1 MPVNSA
7 MRYAVILAFVLPL
20 TAQDSRFNARSRLVL
35 VPVTV
40 TDANGRSVD
49 GLEAADF
56 LLLDNARARKVTV
69 DTIATGVAPIA
80 LVIAVQSSGISTA
93 VLEKVRKI
101 GAMIQPLITGE
112 RGCAALLSFAESV
125 TWLQDCTKNPDALQ
139 RAFNQLRPGEHKEA
153 AMLDAVNESV
163 ERLRKQPNSRRVLL
177 LISESRDRGSES
189 DLETVTIAAQSADVT
204 IYAATYSA
212 VKTAL
217 TSKAPLS
224 EQPRTKSPQATP
236 ESEAMGTLDGRP
248 PSLFNPKL
256 TPEAQ
261 RVDFRA
267 GIREILRLHQT
278 NTTQA
283 LAAVTGGI
291 AFPFTRQK
299 GLEDAIQKLGA
310 ELHSQYILS
319 FAPEDSAPGYHK
331 LEVSLAREGRFHIRA
346 RPGYWPADPQ

>member
-1 MPVNSA
+1 
-7 MRYAVILAFVLPL
+7 MRYAVLLAFVVPL
-20 TAQDSRFNARSRLVL
+20 TAQDSRFDVRSRLVL

-49 GLEAADF
+49 GLEASDF
-56 LLLDNARARKVTV
+56 LLLDNQRERKVTV

-101 GAMIQPLITGE
+101 GAMIQPLITGD
-112 RGCAALLSFAESV
+112 RGCTALVSFAETV

-139 RAFNQLRPGEHKEA
+139 RAFHQLQPGEHKKA

-163 ERLRKQPNSRRVLL
+163 ERLRKQPNARRVLL
-177 LISESRDRGSES
+177 LISESRDRGSHA
-189 DLETVTIAAQSADVT
+189 DLEDVAIAAQSADITV
-204 IYAATYSA
+204 YATTYSA
-212 VKTAL
+212 MKTAF

-236 ESEAMGTLDGRP
+236 ESEAMGTANGAP
-248 PSLFNPKL
+248 PSQYNPKL

-261 RVDFRA
+261 RVDIGA
-267 GIREILRLHQT
+267 AIGELLRLNQT

-291 AFPFTRQK
+291 TFPFTRQK

-310 ELHSQYILS
+310 ALHSQYVLS
-319 FAPEDSAPGYHK
+319 FAPQDSAPGYHK
-331 LEVSLAREGRFHIRA
+331 LEVSLVHAGRFNIRA
-346 RPGYWPADPQ
+346 RPGYYWSAEPR